1 MSEIKDNSKVYYWIK
16 LKTDF
21 FESDAIDF
29 LLSQEYGC
37 KYVTLYIKLCTM
49 TSNTDGVLASKVGD
63 MMIPYTVDKI
73 ARDTKFFSADA
84 VRAALELFQNLRLI
98 VVSENNVMKIANYE
112 SMIGSETGW
121 AQKKRLYRENKK
133 KNPSEKSSKKGS
145 KSTRKTSSKTEKKSK
160 DKVED
165 IVSDKKR
172 TLSDK
177 RLESR
182 DKSLESRN
190 KSVSSQKLNSM
201 AASKC
206 AKNENVQTDWTD
218 CFVKPSISEIVDYIQ
233 EHNLNVDAK
242 KFWNHYESTRWKTG
256 KDPIRDWKGLLKK
269 WSKAEREEDNP
280 GIGAIQLDEKF
291 YAKPVQM
298 SEEQLHSELVQLQE
312 KIKNGEL

>member
-1 MSEIKDNSKVYYWIK
+1 
-16 LKTDF
+16 
-21 FESDAIDF
+21 
-29 LLSQEYGC
+29 
-37 KYVTLYIKLCTM
+37 M

-73 ARDTKFFSADA
+73 ARDTKFFSADT

-165 IVSDKKR
+165 IVPDKKR

-190 KSVSSQKLNSM
+190 KSVSSQKLDSM
-201 AASKC
+201 AASKS
-206 AKNENVQTDWTD
+206 ATNETVQTDWTD

-242 KFWNHYESTRWKTG
+242 KFWKHYESTGWKTG
-256 KDPIRDWKGLLKK
+256 NDPIRDWKGLLKK

-280 GIGAIQLDEKF
+280 GTGAIQLDEKF

-298 SEEQLHSELVQLQE
+298 SEEQLQSELAQLQE